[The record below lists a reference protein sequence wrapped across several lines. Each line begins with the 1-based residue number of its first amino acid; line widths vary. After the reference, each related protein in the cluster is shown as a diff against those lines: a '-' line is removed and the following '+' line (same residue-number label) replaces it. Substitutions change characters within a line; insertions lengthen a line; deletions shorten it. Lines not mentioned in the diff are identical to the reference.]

1 MIRNEIRCGLEG
13 YQAVAGCDEAGRG
26 CLAGPVVAAA
36 VVIMPEAYPY
46 LEDVYDSKKIAEK
59 KRKTLYNI
67 IMKYTNVGIGIIS
80 AEEIDKLNIYVASR
94 QAMLQALTK
103 IEHDYVL
110 TDAMPLPGYKTPVD
124 AIIKGDQKSLSIAA
138 ASIIAKCTRD
148 NLLVELD
155 KQHPEYG
162 FAQHKGYGTKK
173 HLEMLKKYGVLEG
186 IHRKSYAPVRKLL
199 VKQEQL
205 F

>member
-13 YQAVAGCDEAGRG
+13 YRAVAGCDEAGRG

-36 VVIMPEAYPY
+36 VVIPLEVYPY
-46 LEDVYDSKKIAEK
+46 LEDVYDSKKISAS
-59 KRKTLYNI
+59 KRKKLYEI
-67 IMKYTNVGIGIIS
+67 IMQHTNVGVGIIS
-80 AEEIDKLNIYVASR
+80 AEDIDKLNIYVASR

-103 IEHDYVL
+103 VQHDYVL
-110 TDAMPLPGYKTPVD
+110 TDAMPLIGYKTPVD

-148 NLLVELD
+148 DLLLELD
-155 KQHPEYG
+155 KQYPAYG

-173 HLEMLKKYGVLEG
+173 HLAMLEAYGVLEG
-186 IHRKSYAPVRKLL
+186 VHRQSYAPVRKLCT
-199 VKQEQL
+199 QQDQL